1 MTYRCGYC
9 GTIKKSSSQC
19 ADGRVRIRCECGG
32 QHQDNHLR
40 MHATWI
46 PVPDAAPE
54 AAAPAPAALPLAPD
68 TAPAAPAPALAP
80 DAPLPQA
87 VIPSVL
93 AANPQQPVVA
103 QPRADLKFV
112 DESHNY
118 PHKPMAP
125 L

>member
-1 MTYRCGYC
+1 
-9 GTIKKSSSQC
+9 
-19 ADGRVRIRCECGG
+19 
-32 QHQDNHLR
+32 

-112 DESHNY
+112 DEVRDR
-118 PHKPMAP
+118 AP
-125 L
+125 P